1 MSLFDIRK
9 KLYKKDAPP
18 DISEH
23 PISEYNPIASKTS
36 TDAYSEED
44 LWLEKKAGL
53 QVSEKKVIGKGL
65 TALVAILVI
74 ILVSVV
80 IYEFRLVAFNK
91 RNAQV
96 AVSGPEQIKSGQLVR
111 YEIDYKNNNWVNMK
125 NAAIKIQYPE
135 NFRPEP
141 DKNFKPDTPTSGI
154 YSLGIV
160 MPRSSG
166 KIVFSGKAYSPKGA
180 LIYLKADFSYQPF
193 SFTGQFDANAQ
204 LGVSVIPAPIV
215 LEIHGQQ
222 DVVSGNVINYAVTYK
237 NDGVEA
243 LDDLQVKM
251 SYPEGFTFAS
261 SMPAAD
267 KEDNVWQLP
276 TLGPGESGRI
286 TINGRLEG
294 VNDMTRT
301 ARVSIGTMNGE
312 DFMSYNDEALDTKM
326 TASPLL
332 IAQTVNDQK
341 QLNVNAGQYLQFKI
355 AYQNSGNIGLRD
367 VIVTEK
373 LDSPVLDYSTLDIKG
388 GKFDASTK
396 LITWKASDIV
406 AFKNL
411 NPGVGGLI
419 SFSIHVKKNIPLEGN
434 DKKNFVIV
442 SLAKIDSPD
451 VPTPIAT
458 NKIISSNEMDM
469 KLNSKMI
476 IDTKGF
482 YNDTT
487 IPNSGPIPPVVGQE
501 TTYTIHW
508 KVMNV
513 SNDISNAKVSAVLP
527 TNATMTGKFFPDDA
541 RINYNERTN
550 SIVWDIGKIDAGTGV
565 LNAPLEAAF
574 QIKIKPSVD
583 QFNKEVGLLGI
594 STFSAKDLFT
604 GDELSVSSATK
615 SSSLPEDVPLTK
627 AGGGRV
633 SN

>member
-9 KLYKKDAPP
+9 KLYKKDPP
-18 DISEH
+18 LNISEH
-23 PISEYNPIASKTS
+23 PISEYDPSASKIS
-36 TDAYSEED
+36 TGAYSEED

-53 QVSEKKVIGKGL
+53 QVSEKRVIGKGL
-65 TALVAILVI
+65 IILGSILAIILAAVI
-74 ILVSVV
+74 IF
-80 IYEFRLVAFNK
+80 EFRLVAFNK

-96 AVSGPEQIKSGQLVR
+96 VIAGPEQIKSGQLVR
-111 YEIDYKNNNWVNMK
+111 YEITYKNNNWVNMK
-125 NAAIKIQYPE
+125 NATVKIHYPE

-141 DKNFKPDTPTSGI
+141 DKNFKIDTPTSGI

-180 LIYLKADFSYQPF
+180 LIYLKTDFSYQPF
-193 SFTGQFDANAQ
+193 TFAGQFEANAQ
-204 LGVSVIPAPIV
+204 LGVSVIPAPIT

-222 DVVSGNVINYAVTYK
+222 DVVSGNAIDYAVTYK
-237 NDGVEA
+237 NDGSETMEG
-243 LDDLQVKM
+243 LQVKVA
-251 SYPEGFTFAS
+251 YPEGFTFVS
-261 SMPAAD
+261 SSPAAT
-267 KEDNVWQLP
+267 KDNNIWQLGA
-276 TLGPGESGRI
+276 LGPGESGRI
-286 TINGRLEG
+286 SINGRLEG
-294 VNDMTRT
+294 VNGMTRT
-301 ARVSIGTMNGE
+301 AGVSVGVMDGGE
-312 DFMSYNDEALDTKM
+312 FMSYNDEAMDTKM
-326 TASPLL
+326 AASPLL

-341 QLNVNAGQYLQFKI
+341 QLNANAGEYLQFKI

-396 LITWKASDIV
+396 LITWKASDIE
-406 AFKNL
+406 AFKTL

-419 SFSIHVKKNIPLEGN
+419 NFSIHVKNNIPLDGK

-476 IDTKGF
+476 LETKGF
-482 YNDTT
+482 YNDST
-487 IPNSGPIPPVVGQE
+487 ISNSGPIPPIVGQE
-501 TTYTIHW
+501 TTYTMHW
-508 KVMNV
+508 KVRNV
-513 SNDISNAKVSAVLP
+513 SNDISDAKVSAILP

-565 LNAPLEAAF
+565 LNDPLEAAF

-604 GDELSVSSATK
+604 RDDLSVASATK